1 MENDIVGSDVKKFQ
15 RKIWFDVSDLLGY
28 FPDNR
33 TPTGIQRVQISI
45 IQSLL
50 SGSEGEKI
58 ALCQFLEDENG
69 WFLVDPD
76 RFVKVST
83 LSLMG
88 SDARDLVWRREVSML
103 RQEAMAERIDA
114 FPLRSV
120 LINIGTSWW
129 LPNYFMHIREAKKK
143 SDIYYI
149 PFIHDVIPAVAPRFC
164 AHALVHEFIDWFM
177 GVVQHSDRY
186 FAVSE
191 ASKKDFL
198 ALATELNAGIPSADV
213 RVVHL
218 AAEKKTVS
226 VPTAAATSL
235 FRREGIEPGKFVFFV
250 STVESRKNQAG
261 ALDAWQNLIRNNPK
275 LPIPKL
281 VIVGKR
287 GFESH
292 FFLEKLA
299 TFIEAEKH
307 IVYIESVSDDELAAL
322 YSSCLFTIYPSY
334 YEGWGLPITESL
346 GYGKVCVTADNSSLP
361 EAGQG
366 LTVTYRTGS
375 NHDFEE
381 KLLSLIKDRGH
392 LSALEQRIAE
402 NFQSRHW
409 ETIAQEVLAFAHAVQ
424 EGAQQTK
431 KIAPVLEAAYY
442 PLNRNRQLKIS
453 SDLTSAEVLRD
464 GSGWHRLED
473 FGSWTRGTGARLTF
487 TVAQPC
493 NRIAIQLKGIPS
505 SHCEV
510 TVSANLAGSSTKLRL
525 NPDEEAWCFLDFDGD
540 IAGKNLNIDVYS
552 REVETTTNPETGHSR
567 VISAGVCGVYLFDKT
582 NANARTDF
590 IEAKLFDLLKY
601 KKVKKLLCTQ

>member
-1 MENDIVGSDVKKFQ
+1 MGSDVKRFQ
-15 RKIWFDVSDLLGY
+15 KKIWFDVSDLLGY

-45 IQSLL
+45 IQSILL
-50 SGSEGEKI
+50 GSLGKEI
-58 ALCQFLEDENG
+58 ALCQFLENDNG
-69 WFLVDPD
+69 WFLVDSD
-76 RFVKVST
+76 SFLHVST

-103 RQEAMAERIDA
+103 HQKAMAERIDA

-149 PFIHDVIPAVAPRFC
+149 PFIHDVIPAVMPRFC
-164 AHALVHEFIDWFM
+164 AHELVHEFIDWFM

-186 FAVSE
+186 FSVSE

-198 ALATELNAGIPSADV
+198 ALAAELNTRIVPADV

-218 AAEKKTVS
+218 AAEKKAVTTLTG
-226 VPTAAATSL
+226 TAISL

-250 STVESRKNQAG
+250 STVEARKNQAG

-275 LPIPKL
+275 LQIPKL

-287 GFESH
+287 GFDSH

-299 TFIEAEKH
+299 TFIEAEKY
-307 IVYIESVSDDELAAL
+307 IVYIESVSDEELAAL

-366 LTVTYRTGS
+366 LTVMYRTGS

-381 KLLSLIKDRGH
+381 KLLSLIKDRSN

-402 NFQSRHW
+402 KFQTRRW
-409 ETIAQEVLAFAHAVQ
+409 EAIAQEVVAFAQAVQ
-424 EGAQQTK
+424 DEAEQTK
-431 KIAPVLEAAYY
+431 KIEPVLEPAYY
-442 PLNRNRQLKIS
+442 ALNRNRQLTIS

-487 TVAQPC
+487 IVAQPC
-493 NRIAIQLKGIPS
+493 NRIAIQLKAIPS
-505 SHCEV
+505 SHSEV
-510 TVSANLAGSSTKLRL
+510 TVSANLPGSSKNLRL
-525 NPDEEAWCFLDFDGD
+525 DPDEHAWCFLDFDGD
-540 IAGKNLNIDVYS
+540 IAGKTLNIDVYS
-552 REVETTTNPETGHSR
+552 RDVETTTNLETGYSR
-567 VISAGVCGVYLFDKT
+567 VISVGVCGVYLFDKT

-601 KKVKKLLCTQ
+601 KKIKKLICN